1 MSNAQYIKMREW
13 NSFYDVSFIDM
24 TKKNDDKKMQVVDVI
39 VALRMTVIMVLKR

>member
-24 TKKNDDKKMQVVDVI
+24 TKKKKKNQVVDVI